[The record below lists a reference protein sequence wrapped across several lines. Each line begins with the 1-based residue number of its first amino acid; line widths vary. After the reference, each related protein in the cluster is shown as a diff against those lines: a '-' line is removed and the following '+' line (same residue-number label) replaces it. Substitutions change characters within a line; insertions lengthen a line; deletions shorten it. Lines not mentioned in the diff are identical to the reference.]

1 MDPFTAMGS
10 VPFAGI
16 ASCFKLVE
24 FGQHLSEVGP
34 ESQVFI
40 RLIQIVRSD
49 LQETERLS
57 SVPAVR
63 RRIERTPRKIEW
75 IESALRNTKFA
86 LNEIGRWVEDARVD
100 QQSRGSV
107 QFQTRVRWVLQ
118 DHDKVVSR
126 QAELAAC
133 HQQLSNVLSYL
144 VPLEDDPVGAAFLS
158 ATDENSIQIVVAPR
172 QRRKSRA
179 VRQTTESKS
188 PDLCST
194 GMRAPFPCNSSKN
207 QSC

>member
-24 FGQHLSEVGP
+24 FAQHLSEVGP

-40 RLIQIVRSD
+40 RLIQIVRTD

-57 SVPAVR
+57 SIPAVR

-75 IESALRNTKFA
+75 IETALQNTRFA

-100 QQSRGSV
+100 QQSKGSV

-118 DHDKVVSR
+118 DHDKIVNR
-126 QAELAAC
+126 QAELSAC

-144 VPLEDDPVGAAFLS
+144 VPLEDDPVGDAFLS
-158 ATDENSIQIVVAPR
+158 ATGEDSIHVVIAPR

-179 VRQTTESKS
+179 VKQLTESKS
-188 PDLCST
+188 SDLSSKDLPSN
-194 GMRAPFPCNSSKN
+194 GMRASFPCKS
-207 QSC
+207 